1 MNREQWLTDLASKAI
16 PAISAILEY
25 SDEEPSVKLSCGF
38 PAKQGK
44 RTPISA
50 QLVPPTASD
59 DFNAEIFVSPTISNS
74 DEVIEAVVPLLVAVV
89 TGDFKQGANWRNAL
103 NRLNNASMTIER
115 LQAEMPEYPHSA
127 ITLPTTIKQTTRL
140 IKVSCAQ
147 DGYIARVSRA
157 TIENLGSPI
166 CPACQLSMEINA

>member
-1 MNREQWLTDLASKAI
+1 MNREQWLTDLATIAI
-16 PAISAILEY
+16 PSISEALSY
-25 SDEEPSVKLSCGF
+25 SDEEPTVKLSCGF

-50 QLVPPTASD
+50 QLIPPTASE
-59 DFNAEIFVSPTISNS
+59 DFNAEIFVSPTISEKS
-74 DEVIEAVVPLLVAVV
+74 EVIEAVLPLLVSVV
-89 TGDFKQGANWRNAL
+89 VGDFKQGATWRDACL
-103 NRLNNASMTIER
+103 RLGLRGLPERLNEQMSD
-115 LQAEMPEYPHSA
+115 YPHSA

-166 CPACQLSMEINA
+166 CPACSLSMEINA